1 MDSLLQTLFGPLPK
15 KYCLYFY
22 ILAII
27 GFISFAVILLGT
39 VVSGVSK
46 RLGLMHYMSGLSIAL
61 VYGLFYF
68 QSRLLHTMC
77 VGSA

>member
-1 MDSLLQTLFGPLPK
+1 MDSVLQTLFGPLPK
-15 KYCLYFY
+15 KYCVYFY

-27 GFISFAVILLGT
+27 GFISFVVVILGT
-39 VVSGVSK
+39 IVTGVTK
-46 RLGLMHYMSGLSIAL
+46 RLGIMHYISGLSIAL

-77 VGSA
+77 VGTA

>member
-1 MDSLLQTLFGPLPK
+1 MDSAMQTLFGPLPE
-15 KYCLYFY
+15 KYCVYFY

-27 GFISFAVILLGT
+27 GFISFAVVILGT
-39 VVSGVSK
+39 IVSGVSK
-46 RLGLMHYMSGLSIAL
+46 RLGLMHYISGLSIAL

>member
-1 MDSLLQTLFGPLPK
+1 MDSALQTLFGPLPK
-15 KYCLYFY
+15 KYCVYFY
-22 ILAII
+22 ILSII
-27 GFISFAVILLGT
+27 GFVLFAVVILGT
-39 VVSGVSK
+39 LVSGVSK
-46 RLGLMHYMSGLSIAL
+46 RLGLMHYISGLSIAL

>member
-1 MDSLLQTLFGPLPK
+1 MDSAMQTLFGPLPE
-15 KYCLYFY
+15 KYCVYFY

-27 GFISFAVILLGT
+27 GFISFVVVILGT
-39 VVSGVSK
+39 LVSGISQ
-46 RLGLMHYMSGLSIAL
+46 RLDMMHYISGLAIAL

-77 VGSA
+77 VGTA

>member
-1 MDSLLQTLFGPLPK
+1 MDSAMQTLFGPLPK

-27 GFISFAVILLGT
+27 GFISFAVVILGT
-39 VVSGVSK
+39 IVSGLSK
-46 RLGLMHYMSGLSIAL
+46 RLGLMHYISGLSVAL

-68 QSRLLHTMC
+68 QSRLLHSMC
-77 VGSA
+77 AGSA

>member
-1 MDSLLQTLFGPLPK
+1 MQTLFGPLPE

-22 ILAII
+22 ILSII
-27 GFISFAVILLGT
+27 GFISFAVVILGT
-39 VVSGVSK
+39 IVSGVSK
-46 RLGLMHYMSGLSIAL
+46 RLGLMHYISGMSVAL

-77 VGSA
+77 VGSV